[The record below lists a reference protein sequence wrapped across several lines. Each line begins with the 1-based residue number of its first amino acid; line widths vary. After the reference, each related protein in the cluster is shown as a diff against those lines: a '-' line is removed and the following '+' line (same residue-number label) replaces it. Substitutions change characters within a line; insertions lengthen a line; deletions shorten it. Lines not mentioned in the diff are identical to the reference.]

1 MNTRLAAQCSMHDD
15 LQVIASSTVLGL
27 QVQTGTRTLEA
38 DEEYIYS
45 LPLLASTS
53 LLTYSPSQ

>member
-1 MNTRLAAQCSMHDD
+1 MHDD
-15 LQVIASSTVLGL
+15 LQVIASSTLLEL

-45 LPLLASTS
+45 PLLASTS

>member
-1 MNTRLAAQCSMHDD
+1 MHDD
-15 LQVIASSTVLGL
+15 LQVIASSTLLEL

-38 DEEYIYS
+38 DEEYIYYS